1 VAGDSST
8 IRIGTVGIQTATFTA
23 GIYGADAT
31 GGTAVFVTPSGKLGT
46 TMGVSSQRFKE
57 DIRDIAE
64 ESDGLMRLRPVA
76 FKYQAQVDPTGLTQ
90 YGLIAEEVAEV
101 YPDLVACGRD
111 GKPETVRY
119 HLVNAL
125 LLNELQKQHR
135 NVERQQKANEAQEK
149 TIEQQKAEIE
159 ALEARLSKLEAR
171 LLADSRP

>member
-1 VAGDSST
+1 
-8 IRIGTVGIQTATFTA
+8 
-23 GIYGADAT
+23 
-31 GGTAVFVTPSGKLGT
+31 
-46 TMGVSSQRFKE
+46 
-57 DIRDIAE
+57 
-64 ESDGLMRLRPVA
+64 
-76 FKYQAQVDPTGLTQ
+76 
-90 YGLIAEEVAEV
+90 VAEV